1 MNSTGMQCLP
11 HVFEGGRGHLIAAT
25 CWDPSDSS
33 RPVWSTSSKRPRLI
47 CYTTL
52 RKIEYGEASA
62 TKRRTVPIRAP
73 TVARAQRG
81 FPLIHSTR

>member
-1 MNSTGMQCLP
+1 MQCLP
-11 HVFEGGRGHLIAAT
+11 HVFGGGRGYLIAAT

-52 RKIEYGEASA
+52 RKIEYAEASA
-62 TKRRTVPIRAP
+62 TKKQRTVPIRAP
-73 TVARAQRG
+73 TVARAPRG
-81 FPLIHSTR
+81 FPLIRPTR